1 VGRLDVEVQ
10 AFVCGVG
17 ASAGPAGVP
26 TLVPLV
32 GQGGGP
38 VA

>member
-1 VGRLDVEVQ
+1 MEVQ

-17 ASAGPAGVP
+17 GSAGPAGVS